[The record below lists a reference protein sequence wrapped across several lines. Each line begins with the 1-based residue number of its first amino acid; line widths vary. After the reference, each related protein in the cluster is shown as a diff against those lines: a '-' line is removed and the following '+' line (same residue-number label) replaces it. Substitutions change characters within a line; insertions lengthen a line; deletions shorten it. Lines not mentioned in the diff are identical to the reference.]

1 MYWSNQKILDGIVNG
16 AAAVTKVVANAVR
29 WFDTHVLD
37 GLVNAAGN
45 FAGFTGGLLHYIQ
58 SGNVQRYAA
67 FLFSGIVVLAIIITR
82 I

>member
-1 MYWSNQKILDGIVNG
+1 
-16 AAAVTKVVANAVR
+16 
-29 WFDTHVLD
+29 
-37 GLVNAAGN
+37 VNAAGN
-45 FAGFTGGLLHYIQ
+45 FAGFTGGILRYLQ